1 MFDATNNQD
10 GNDSGD
16 TSAAD
21 EFKAITTQ
29 DDLNKVINERLTR
42 ERAKFADYKD
52 LKAKAT
58 KLDEIEQANQSES
71 EKTAKRIADL
81 ETELSN
87 QRRDSTR
94 LKIAATH
101 GITDADDIDLF
112 LTGNDEE
119 TLTKQAKRL
128 ADRTAEKK
136 KNGNY
141 VPEEGK
147 NPSPSDG
154 GDERAYVRQ
163 LFDRANAE

>member
-1 MFDATNNQD
+1 MSEATDNEG
-10 GNDSGD
+10 GNRSG
-16 TSAAD
+16 TTPTAD
-21 EFKAITTQ
+21 EFTAITTQ

-58 KLDEIEQANQSES
+58 KLDEIEQANQSEA

-94 LKIAATH
+94 LKIASAH

-136 KNGNY
+136 KQGNH
-141 VPEEGK
+141 VPKEGAST
-147 NPSPSDG
+147 NPSKDG
-154 GDERAYVRQ
+154 DDREFVRN
-163 LFDRANAE
+163 LFQSTE

>member
-1 MFDATNNQD
+1 MSEAPGTNEGGNESGATP
-10 GNDSGD
+10 
-16 TSAAD
+16 AAD
-21 EFKAITTQ
+21 EFTAITTQ

-58 KLDEIEQANQSES
+58 KLDEIEQANQTEA

-94 LKIAATH
+94 LKIASSH

-136 KNGNY
+136 KNGNH
-141 VPEEGK
+141 VPKEGASSTAGK
-147 NPSPSDG
+147 DDGMREFARNLFNP
-154 GDERAYVRQ
+154 GD
-163 LFDRANAE
+163 

>member
-1 MFDATNNQD
+1 MSEATGTED
-10 GNDSGD
+10 GNNSGD
-16 TSAAD
+16 TSTAD

-58 KLDEIEQANQSES
+58 KLDEIEQANQSEAD
-71 EKTAKRIADL
+71 KTAKRIADL

-87 QRRDSTR
+87 QRRDSSR
-94 LKIAATH
+94 LKIAAAH

-136 KNGNY
+136 KQGNH
-141 VPEEGK
+141 VPNEGATQNAAK
-147 NPSPSDG
+147 
-154 GDERAYVRQ
+154 GDEMREFTRDLFKRAE
-163 LFDRANAE
+163 AE